1 MRRKPIDLKLE
12 TLRAIPGLERCP
24 HDDLV
29 VLGRYCDE
37 LEATAGTALIQEGR
51 AGRNAF
57 IIIEGRADVRRSGVL
72 LWEAG
77 RGSLVGDLGV
87 QGAVP
92 AAATVVA
99 TTPLRYLSLDGRAA
113 DVLLG
118 RVELARW
125 SYGQVERRLREVTL
139 APLDYLPVVEDA
151 VAEPIEVLQP
161 VAV

>member
-12 TLRAIPGLERCP
+12 TMRAIPGLDRCP

-57 IIIEGRADVRRSGVL
+57 IIVDGRADVRRAGVL

-87 QGAVP
+87 LGAVP

-99 TTPLRYLSLDGRAA
+99 TTPLTYLSLDGRAA

-125 SYGQVERRLREVTL
+125 AYGQLERRLRQVTL
-139 APLDYLPVVEDA
+139 APMDYHPVVER
-151 VAEPIEVLQP
+151 VMEPVERRVP
-161 VAV
+161 VTV

>member
-12 TLRAIPGLERCP
+12 TMRALPGLDGCPYEDVVALGSRC
-24 HDDLV
+24 DQ
-29 VLGRYCDE
+29 
-37 LEATAGTALIQEGR
+37 LEATAGTALIHEGR
-51 AGRNAF
+51 AGRSAF
-57 IIIEGRADVRRSGVL
+57 IIVEGRVDVRRAGVL

-87 QGAVP
+87 LGALP
-92 AAATVVA
+92 TAATVVA
-99 TTPLRYLSLDGRAA
+99 TSPLTYLSLDTHAA

-125 SYGQVERRLREVTL
+125 AYGQLEQRLRQVTL
-139 APLDYLPVVEDA
+139 APTGYQPMAERFDVSLDRRV
-151 VAEPIEVLQP
+151 P

>member
-12 TLRAIPGLERCP
+12 TMRAIPGLERCP

-29 VLGRYCDE
+29 ALGRYCDQ
-37 LEATAGTALIQEGR
+37 LEATAGTALIHEGG
-51 AGRNAF
+51 AGRRAF
-57 IIIEGRADVRRSGVL
+57 VVAEGRADVRRAGVL

-87 QGAVP
+87 LGAMP

-99 TTPLRYLSLDGRAA
+99 TTPLTYLSLDGRAA

-125 SYGQVERRLREVTL
+125 AYGQLERRLRQVTL
-139 APLDYLPVVEDA
+139 APIDYRPAVARVGDA
-151 VAEPIEVLQP
+151 VERRIP
-161 VAV
+161 VTV

>member
-37 LEATAGTALIQEGR
+37 LEATAGTTLIHEGR

-57 IIIEGRADVRRSGVL
+57 VIVEGRADVRRAGVL

-77 RGSLVGDLGV
+77 RGSLLGDLGV
-87 QGAVP
+87 LGPMP

-99 TTPLRYLSLDGRAA
+99 TTPLTYLSLDGRAA

-125 SYGQVERRLREVTL
+125 AYGQVERRLRQVTL
-139 APLDYLPVVEDA
+139 APVDYVPVMERVADA
-151 VAEPIEVLQP
+151 ADLRVP
-161 VAV
+161 VTA